1 MRLFDGGAMSFTA
14 IVRYPLR
21 SAMLLVAISIGVAA
35 VLLLTSLGE
44 GARRYVTSQFNNL
57 GSPLFLR
64 RVKMKPWGWVR
75 SPVHSVGHRDR

>member
-35 VLLLTSLGE
+35 VLLLLPLRIIALRVATLSAICLLVDRGIALG
-44 GARRYVTSQFNNL
+44 
-57 GSPLFLR
+57 
-64 RVKMKPWGWVR
+64 
-75 SPVHSVGHRDR
+75 